1 MILSLVLFQ
10 HLFSDK
16 RLLDLV
22 KSVAG
27 DTACENESTDGN
39 DFVSYFN
46 LDANF
51 YLPKLMISQ

>member
-1 MILSLVLFQ
+1 MNLPLFSFQ

-39 DFVSYFN
+39 DFVSNFH
-46 LDANF
+46 LDVFFIYQN
-51 YLPKLMISQ
+51 